1 MSQPNASERENS
13 EAKLPRR
20 DWILLPMLSL
30 LTVAVCFIAAEVTA
44 KHFFASQ
51 WQDTCLIDSS
61 TMDSLHRP
69 NCSTRMKTAEGP
81 WVTNQYNDCG
91 YRTKES
97 CGPKPLGSKR
107 IALIGSSGSEGLYVE
122 YQQTFA
128 ARTAS
133 DLTQIL
139 GRPVEVQ
146 NLGRTAC
153 FPICVF
159 QQTGNALAL
168 QPDLLMM
175 AIDPYD
181 IEHLDPALIPSRNM
195 PIEPHQAAAA
205 VAQNSSFL
213 TRVNSLIK
221 SSVSMVVVEHFVFQ
235 NTSTYARIYL
245 HYGDHADYLRTGFS
259 PAWDRRFDAFEILL
273 AEMAE
278 KANAANVPFVL
289 IELPSFAQASLSE
302 EKSLPPG
309 VDPYA
314 FNARLKQIS
323 SRHGVQF
330 VNGLDAF
337 KGAPG
342 ANELFYVAEGH
353 MTSQGHAFISRALV
367 EQLTKEQSALLS
379 GRNETNVQALG
390 EQGK

>member
-1 MSQPNASERENS
+1 MSQSNPSDQENF

-20 DWILLPMLSL
+20 DWILLPVLSL
-30 LTVAVCFIAAEVTA
+30 LTVAVCLLAAEVTA
-44 KHFFASQ
+44 KHFFASD
-51 WQDTCLIDSS
+51 WQDNCLIDS
-61 TMDSLHRP
+61 TRTDSEHRP

-97 CGPKPLGSKR
+97 CGPKPLGSTR
-107 IALIGSSGSEGLYVE
+107 IALIGSSGSEGVFVE
-122 YQQTFA
+122 YHQTLA

-133 DLTQIL
+133 DLTRIL

-159 QQTGNALAL
+159 QQTDKALSL
-168 QPDLLMM
+168 RPDVLIMT
-175 AIDPYD
+175 IDPYD
-181 IEHLDPALIPSRNM
+181 IEHLDPAQISTRHM
-195 PIEPHQAAAA
+195 PNQPRQVTVA
-205 VAQNSSFL
+205 VTQNSSVL

-221 SSVSMVVVEHFVFQ
+221 SSVSMVAVEHFVFQ
-235 NTSTYARIYL
+235 NTSTYARVYL

-259 PAWDRRFDAFEILL
+259 PAWERRFDAFEVLL
-273 AEMAE
+273 AEMAD
-278 KANAANVPFVL
+278 KSSAANVPFVL
-289 IELPSFAQASLSE
+289 IEIPSLAQASLSR
-302 EKSLPPG
+302 EKTLTAG

-323 SRHGVQF
+323 SRHGIQF
-330 VNGLDAF
+330 VDGLDAL
-337 KGAPG
+337 KGGPG

-353 MTSQGHAFISRALV
+353 MNSAGQAFISRALV
-367 EQLTKEQSALLS
+367 EQLMKEQGAVLS
-379 GRNETNVQALG
+379 GRDETLVQTAS